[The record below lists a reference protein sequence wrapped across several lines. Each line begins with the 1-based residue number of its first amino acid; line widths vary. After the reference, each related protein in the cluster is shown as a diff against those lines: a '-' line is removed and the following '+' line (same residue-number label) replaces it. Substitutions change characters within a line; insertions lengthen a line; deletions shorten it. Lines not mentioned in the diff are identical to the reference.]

1 MKRSLALLLASL
13 LVVFGLTACGN
24 DKKQDQGNQDS
35 AVVGDDTVG
44 NNGSTAN
51 DGLTGNNAT
60 DNGDKNNTNK
70 DDSLL
75 DDAEQGVTD
84 AVQDAE
90 NALNDVTGNAQ
101 NNKVRARNRSGDLR
115 DMENGVARNSTL

>member
-35 AVVGDDTVG
+35 TVVGDDTVG

-75 DDAEQGVTD
+75 DDAEQGVND

-101 NNKVRARNRSGDLR
+101 NNKVRARNRSGDLM

>member
-70 DDSLL
+70 DESKRCDFM
-75 DDAEQGVTD
+75 TW
-84 AVQDAE
+84 
-90 NALNDVTGNAQ
+90 
-101 NNKVRARNRSGDLR
+101 
-115 DMENGVARNSTL
+115 DMPVATKCEKCGSTLFRKGSKLYCAKEGCDFEMPVPKKD

>member
-24 DKKQDQGNQDS
+24 DKKQDQGNQAS

-75 DDAEQGVTD
+75 DDAEQGVND

-115 DMENGVARNSTL
+115 DKENGVARNSTL

>member
-1 MKRSLALLLASL
+1 M
-13 LVVFGLTACGN
+13 N
-24 DKKQDQGNQDS
+24 
-35 AVVGDDTVG
+35 
-44 NNGSTAN
+44 
-51 DGLTGNNAT
+51 
-60 DNGDKNNTNK
+60 
-70 DDSLL
+70 
-75 DDAEQGVTD
+75 D

>member
-1 MKRSLALLLASL
+1 MI
-13 LVVFGLTACGN
+13 T
-24 DKKQDQGNQDS
+24 
-35 AVVGDDTVG
+35 
-44 NNGSTAN
+44 
-51 DGLTGNNAT
+51 
-60 DNGDKNNTNK
+60 
-70 DDSLL
+70 LL
-75 DDAEQGVTD
+75 DDAEQGVND

>member
-1 MKRSLALLLASL
+1 M
-13 LVVFGLTACGN
+13 
-24 DKKQDQGNQDS
+24 
-35 AVVGDDTVG
+35 GDDTVG

-75 DDAEQGVTD
+75 DDAGAGCE
-84 AVQDAE
+84 
-90 NALNDVTGNAQ
+90 
-101 NNKVRARNRSGDLR
+101 RRRSGCGKR
-115 DMENGVARNSTL
+115 PE

>member
-75 DDAEQGVTD
+75 DDAE
-84 AVQDAE
+84 

>member
-75 DDAEQGVTD
+75 DDAEQGVND

-90 NALNDVTGNAQ
+90 NALMMSPEMPRTT
-101 NNKVRARNRSGDLR
+101 RSAPATAAG
-115 DMENGVARNSTL
+115 T

>member
-44 NNGSTAN
+44 NNGMRETRATTA
-51 DGLTGNNAT
+51 AERR
-60 DNGDKNNTNK
+60 
-70 DDSLL
+70 LL
-75 DDAEQGVTD
+75 RRWPGR
-84 AVQDAE
+84 
-90 NALNDVTGNAQ
+90 ALR
-101 NNKVRARNRSGDLR
+101 RA
-115 DMENGVARNSTL
+115 